1 MASVVALH
9 RMQLSFF
16 VCLTYAMALYLCPVL
31 AFPSPHFTYMS
42 NVYRE
47 KGFLGVDFIIV
58 FDIVQMFLSFPYYE
72 PMKKNT
78 SFFSSHA
85 KKKNTQATAF
95 DRFKASSMEAFDR
108 VSERVQDRVRS
119 LKEEVPTGYFIS
131 RAGTVVFAAGAL
143 VLGVLQWLAVFV
155 VLIALA
161 KVIAGFVV
169 VFWPILLLGVTLL
182 LAGLAIRASVIDN
195 PLQGL
200 FI

>member
-1 MASVVALH
+1 M
-9 RMQLSFF
+9 SFPP
-16 VCLTYAMALYLCPVL
+16 CP
-31 AFPSPHFTYMS
+31 AFPFPSPHFAILS
-42 NVYRE
+42 NTYRE

-58 FDIVQMFLSFPYYE
+58 FDIVQMFLSFPYYK

-78 SFFSSHA
+78 SFFSSQA
-85 KKKNTQATAF
+85 KKKNTSKSFRFPWQKVPPTQWEKVQAGFTQWKNA
-95 DRFKASSMEAFDR
+95 AVAR
-108 VSERVQDRVRS
+108 VDV
-119 LKEEVPTGYFIS
+119 LKEQVTSKDFLDN
-131 RAGTVVFAAGAL
+131 AGTVVFAAGAL